1 MALVVGNENYNW
13 DVLEENCEYK
23 EGYTADHPTIQHFWQ
38 VFRCLDTKVNISF
51 SLRTCQGAVGLYG
64 KVRENGET

>member
-38 VFRCLDTKVNISF
+38 VFRCVLSF
-51 SLRTCQGAVGLYG
+51 A
-64 KVRENGET
+64 